1 MERRKMSIGIIVI
14 GVITFLIALYLFYA
28 IMEAE
33 KL

>member
-1 MERRKMSIGIIVI
+1 MERRNMSAGIIVI
-14 GVITFLIALYLFYA
+14 GVITFLIALYLFYT

>member
-1 MERRKMSIGIIVI
+1 MSIGIIVI
-14 GVITFLIALYLFYA
+14 GVITFLITLYLFYA